1 MLSNEY
7 NKFKS
12 IDTDFTRL
20 MKQVNKT
27 PNVLEVLK
35 IANLE
40 KTLVNFT
47 TQLQHIQKALGEYL
61 EK

>member
-47 TQLQHIQKALGEYL
+47 TQLQHI
-61 EK
+61 